1 MIELKKAH
9 NNFVNHL
16 KELGRAPATIIA
28 YEKDIEQLVEHLY
41 KLGLNQTHEI
51 ETKHLV
57 SFMDKLSDRGYTN
70 KTISRKTNSTKT
82 FFRFLVKI
90 NHVEEDAAKD
100 LEHPEVETKP
110 PRILSRLEYG
120 ALRDAAREDERTFA
134 MIEVLLQ
141 TGIRISELSRIK
153 MENTNIDKEN
163 MGGNL
168 FVPKRRKH
176 PARNI
181 PLNKAVTS
189 AVLNYLKIKPEIEN
203 AKHLFIT
210 KTGNPVL
217 VRNIRATLNRY
228 FDKAGVENATVND
241 IRHTFIAHHLKKGTS
256 LSTVSKVVGHKRV
269 STTERYLN
277 HIDIEV
283 EKEKT
288 ELGIL

>member
-9 NNFVNHL
+9 NNFVDHL
-16 KELGRAPATIIA
+16 KELGRAPATIVA
-28 YEKDIEQLVEHLY
+28 YEKDIEQLVDHLY
-41 KLGLNQTHEI
+41 KLGLSQTNEV
-51 ETKHLV
+51 ETGHLE
-57 SFMDKLSDRGYTN
+57 SFMEKLSDRGYTN

-82 FFRFLVKI
+82 FFRFLVDRNFAK
-90 NHVEEDAAKD
+90 NDAAED

-120 ALRDAAREDERTFA
+120 ALRDAARGDERTFA
-134 MIEVLLQ
+134 MIEILLQ
-141 TGIRISELSRIK
+141 TGIRISELSKIK
-153 MENTNIDKEN
+153 MEHVEIDKEN
-163 MGGNL
+163 MEGTL
-168 FVPKRRKH
+168 FVPQRRKH
-176 PARNI
+176 QARTI
-181 PLNKAVTS
+181 PLNRAAVN
-189 AVLNYLKIKPEIEN
+189 AVLNYLKTRPEVEG
-203 AKHLFIT
+203 AEHLFIT

-241 IRHTFIAHHLKKGTS
+241 IRHTFIAHHLKKGTN

-269 STTERYLN
+269 STTERYLD
-277 HIDIEV
+277 HIEVEV